1 VAINPSSDL
10 VLGAVLAADP
20 TRYRAAAQRLQR
32 LGGMEGAEAAAGAAS
47 PWQATATA
55 AGDPPAPAPSP
66 APGRAMADQPAGL
79 PRSAAARAGK
89 APDAFAKLEA
99 FVLQTFIQTMLPAN
113 SAALF
118 GKGTAGE
125 VWKSM
130 LAEKLGDELARSNQ
144 IGLAKRLAAGRIGAM
159 SGAAAAA
166 PGGAALSPALISAL
180 PYLQGA
186 LASEADAGAAS
197 APMPIPPALGAG
209 KAQDDVEG

>member
-32 LGGMEGAEAAAGAAS
+32 LGSTKGAEAAAGAAS

-55 AGDPPAPAPSP
+55 AGEPPAPGPSPAPAPATS
-66 APGRAMADQPAGL
+66 GRPVGPPL
-79 PRSAAARAGK
+79 SAAARAGR

-113 SAALF
+113 SEALF

-125 VWKSM
+125 VWRSM

-144 IGLAKRLAAGRIGAM
+144 VGLAKRLAAGRTAAM

-166 PGGAALSPALISAL
+166 PGGAALSPALIGAL

-186 LASEADAGAAS
+186 LASETAAGAAL
-197 APMPIPPALGAG
+197 APVPLPPAPGAG